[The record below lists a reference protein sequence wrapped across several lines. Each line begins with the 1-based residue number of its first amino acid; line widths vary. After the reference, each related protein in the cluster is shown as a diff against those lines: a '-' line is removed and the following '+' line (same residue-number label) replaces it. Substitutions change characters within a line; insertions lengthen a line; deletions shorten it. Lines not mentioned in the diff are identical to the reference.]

1 MERMMGMRR
10 RSEMLESIHQTSAL
24 AVHAT
29 AELQQAFGEWLKDL
43 GNQAVELLAKGTA
56 DAAQLARSLKITEAS
71 ALYLL
76 HRLATNGKVIL
87 VGKLKRP

>member
-10 RSEMLESIHQTSAL
+10 RSEMLESMQQTSAL

-29 AELQQAFGEWLKDL
+29 AELQQAFGEWVKDL
-43 GNQAVELLAKGTA
+43 EDKAVELLTKGTA
-56 DAAQLARSLKITEAS
+56 DAAQLARSLKVAEAS

-76 HRLATNGKVIL
+76 HRLATSGKVTL
-87 VGKLKRP
+87 VAKLKRP